1 MDIQKK
7 NGKLTKYHSCEI
19 CNFECKKHGDYTR
32 HLDTMKHK
40 INVGIEPP
48 KPPKPPKE
56 KEKKIYLCKCGNKYK
71 GRSGLWTHEKKCK
84 LINNKPINEEIES
97 KPDEKDRIK
106 KLEEQL
112 VVKDDTITKLLE
124 VILQMSK
131 NK

>member
-56 KEKKIYLCKCGNKYK
+56 KEKKYIYVNVEINIKVEVAY
-71 GRSGLWTHEKKCK
+71 GLMKKNANL
-84 LINNKPINEEIES
+84 LIIN
-97 KPDEKDRIK
+97 
-106 KLEEQL
+106 Q
-112 VVKDDTITKLLE
+112 
-124 VILQMSK
+124 
-131 NK
+131 